1 MEEEEDNED
10 GDVEEASMEGPSEA
24 NVDFSQI
31 GGLLGYE
38 TFGRYSWAPT
48 AEATTTSTDGRA
60 LQMTNNIQV
69 VATVKEGDEGM
80 SKQDIAFSFVGAG
93 ASGAER
99 IYWDPETGVGYTS
112 ETSASTVGGAGSSA
126 FALKAG
132 SLALAAIAAPVL
144 LF

>member
-1 MEEEEDNED
+1 
-10 GDVEEASMEGPSEA
+10 
-24 NVDFSQI
+24 
-31 GGLLGYE
+31 
-38 TFGRYSWAPT
+38 
-48 AEATTTSTDGRA
+48 
-60 LQMTNNIQV
+60 MTNNIQV
-69 VATVKEGDEGM
+69 IATVKEGDEGM